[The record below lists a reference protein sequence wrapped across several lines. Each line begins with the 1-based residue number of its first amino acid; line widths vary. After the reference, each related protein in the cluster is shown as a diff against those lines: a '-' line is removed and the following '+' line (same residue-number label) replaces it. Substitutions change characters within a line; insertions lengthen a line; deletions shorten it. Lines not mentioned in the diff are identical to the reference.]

1 MAAIDYTSAR
11 QAIQRSSLAPVY
23 YLTGEEDILKDELVG
38 AIIDAAVDPAS
49 RDFNLD
55 IRGAGDLTGESLHAL
70 LETLPMLAE
79 RRVAVVRGIEQWRKS
94 AKIWHVLYD
103 YIARPS
109 PTTILVV
116 VSGPKHVDQSIAR
129 HATHVA
135 IGPPDPSTM
144 RDWAI
149 ARAARQGITLESDA
163 ATHLIRA
170 VGGSLS
176 FTSSEIDKLA
186 GAMEAGATIGI
197 GDIERFVG
205 VRHGETLVDW
215 VDAVA
220 QRNVLRAIQLLDV
233 VLPQP
238 GITPVKMLNALGSTL
253 LGTRLTRAFSDQ
265 RKSAKQVK
273 DSLWRFL
280 KNAHPPG
287 IGRYGDEIDRWVAAA
302 RHWQTGELD
311 DALKLTHEAD
321 EQLKSTTLSDPRAT
335 LTTLLLRF
343 WSPKEAT

>member
-1 MAAIDYTSAR
+1 MAAVDYTSAR
-11 QAIQRSSLAPVY
+11 QAIQRTSLAPVY

-38 AIIDAAVDPAS
+38 AIIDVAVDPAS

-70 LETLPMLAE
+70 LETVPMLAE
-79 RRVAVVRGIEQWRKS
+79 RRVAVVRGIEQWRKNS
-94 AKIWHVLYD
+94 KIWHVLYD
-103 YIARPS
+103 YISRPS
-109 PTTILVV
+109 PTTILIV

-129 HATHVA
+129 HAIHVTV
-135 IGPPDPSTM
+135 GPPDPNTM
-144 RDWAI
+144 RDWAV
-149 ARAARQGITLESDA
+149 ARAARQGITLDSDA

-176 FTSSEIDKLA
+176 FASSEVDKLA
-186 GAMEAGATIGI
+186 VAMEAGATIGI
-197 GDIERFVG
+197 PDVERFVG
-205 VRHGETLVDW
+205 VRRGETLVDW
-215 VDAVA
+215 VDAAA
-220 QRNVLRAIQLLDV
+220 QRNVVRAIQLLDV

-238 GITPVKMLNALGSTL
+238 GITAVKMLNALGSTL

-311 DALKLTHEAD
+311 DALRLTHEAD